1 MPAHS
6 STHTCNPSFPT
17 STTLALP
24 HPHALLLPTQL
35 LKHLR
40 RNCLVALILA
50 IHLLVGL
57 ALALFLVLFLLDLDL
72 LTLLLDLIRVLVL
85 DLIRV
90 LVLVLIRVLVLN
102 LIRILVLSLTVLG
115 FLLKESLFLT
125 LDALALCPGASLLA
139 LALFEGFLF
148 VFFVLEL
155 L

>member
-1 MPAHS
+1 LQHPEHSPAYAP
-6 STHTCNPSFPT
+6 THTYNPSLPT
-17 STTLALP
+17 STTLTLP

-40 RNCLVALILA
+40 RNRLVALILA
-50 IHLLVGL
+50 IHLLV
-57 ALALFLVLFLLDLDL
+57 ALALGLVLLLLDLDL
-72 LTLLLDLIRVLVL
+72 LTLLLIL
-85 DLIRV
+85 
-90 LVLVLIRVLVLN
+90 
-102 LIRILVLSLTVLG
+102 ILVLSLIVLG
-115 FLLKESLFLT
+115 FLLKEGFLLT